1 MKTAKNKINSDFS
14 LIFNEVEKFHKKDSS
29 ILENLVTEDELKID
43 ESIREF
49 GKICNEINWDE
60 NNTTVFLTFS

>member
-1 MKTAKNKINSDFS
+1 MKADKNISNSDFS
-14 LIFNEVEKFHKKDSS
+14 LIFNEVEKFHQKDSS

-49 GKICNEINWDE
+49 GKICNEINSNE
-60 NNTTVFLTFS
+60 SNTTVFLTFS